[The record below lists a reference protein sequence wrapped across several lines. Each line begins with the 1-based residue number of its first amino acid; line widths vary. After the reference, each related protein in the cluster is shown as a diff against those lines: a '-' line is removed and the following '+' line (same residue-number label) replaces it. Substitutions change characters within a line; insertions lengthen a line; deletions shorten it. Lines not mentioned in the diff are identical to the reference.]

1 MPASFLLFFLVIAE
15 SPCVLDL
22 NEEEKREEL
31 LLVLVPCFLVC
42 LRSFSF
48 VVQRLA
54 S

>member
-22 NEEEKREEL
+22 NEEEKREL
-31 LLVLVPCFLVC
+31 LLVLVPCFLLC